1 MASSSSSATAL
12 PTTPPTPT
20 LKPDIE
26 SQSDF
31 NTTSN
36 SNHVPHWRLVL
47 SPAHLTPAILSHP
60 YPGDGTASSPY
71 IVDFLPG
78 NSDPFNPM
86 TYPNYKKWIITLLQA
101 VATLAVAFASTAY
114 SGGVFEII
122 RYFQVTPTM
131 ATLGISLFVFGF
143 AIGPLLWAP
152 LSEFYGR
159 QPIFAL
165 TYMALM
171 VFCAGAAGADTIET
185 LVILRFFAGAFG
197 SSPLTNSGGVVADM
211 FDVHERGAA
220 SGVFAIAPFL
230 GPSIGPIV
238 GGFAGEALGWRW
250 IQGITAIFT
259 GLLWIACLVY
269 VPETYA
275 PVLLQKRAR
284 ALSAHTSKVYISKMD
299 LIDTSTKAE
308 KIKTTLTRPWVLLFK
323 EPIVL
328 FTSIYLAII
337 YGTLYMLFAAFPI
350 VYQLNRG
357 WSPGIGGLAFV
368 GVAVG
373 MIFAVT
379 YAMIDNKKRFMPLLT
394 SGLATPESR
403 LPPAIVGSVFLPV
416 GLFWFAWTNG
426 PEVHWIVS
434 ITASAFFAAGLV
446 AVFLSLLTYMIDS
459 YTVFAASVLAANSV
473 LRSLFGAAFP
483 LFTTYMYQDLGV
495 HWASTV
501 PAFLALAC
509 VPFPL
514 LFWRYG
520 ARIRKG
526 CRYAREAEEILGR
539 MKMVHERKDS
549 AGAAEG
555 VGKSG
560 GVLSEDETVRG
571 EETAEEEEEEEKKKQ
586 KEKM

>member
-1 MASSSSSATAL
+1 MASSSSSVTAL
-12 PTTPPTPT
+12 PTTPPSPTP
-20 LKPDIE
+20 KPDME
-26 SQSDF
+26 SQTDY

-47 SPAHLTPAILSHP
+47 SPSHLTPAILSHP
-60 YPGDGTASSPY
+60 YPGDGTESSPY

-78 NSDPFNPM
+78 KSDPFNPM
-86 TYPNYKKWIITLLQA
+86 TYPDYKKWIITLLQA

-211 FDVHERGAA
+211 FDVNERGAA
-220 SGVFAIAPFL
+220 AGVFAMAPFL

-238 GGFAGEALGWRW
+238 GGFVGESLGWRW
-250 IQGITAIFT
+250 IQGLTAIFT
-259 GLLWIACLVY
+259 GTLWLLCLLY

-275 PVLLQKRAR
+275 PVLLQKRAA
-284 ALSAHTSKVYISKMD
+284 ALTSHTGKIYISKMD
-299 LIDTSTKAE
+299 LLDPSTKSQ
-308 KIKTTLTRPWVLLFK
+308 KIKTTLTRPWFLLFK

-328 FTSIYLAII
+328 FTSIYLAIV
-337 YGTLYMLFAAFPI
+337 YGTLYLLFAAFPI

-373 MIFAVT
+373 MVFAVT
-379 YAMIDNKKRFMPLLT
+379 YAMIDNKTRFMPLLS

-403 LPPAIVGSVFLPV
+403 LPPAIVGSIFLPV

-426 PEVHWIVS
+426 PEIHWMVS

-483 LFTTYMYQDLGV
+483 LFTTYMYQDLGI

-514 LFWRYG
+514 LFWKYG
-520 ARIRKG
+520 ARIRKR
-526 CRYAREAEEILGR
+526 CKYAREAEEILGQ
-539 MKMVHERKDS
+539 MKMNHERKES
-549 AGAAEG
+549 SGEEG
-555 VGKSG
+555 KMGG

-571 EETAEEEEEEEKKKQ
+571 EVTAGEEEKGV
-586 KEKM
+586 KM

>member
-1 MASSSSSATAL
+1 MASSSSSVTAL
-12 PTTPPTPT
+12 STTPPTPT
-20 LKPDIE
+20 TIKPDIE
-26 SQSDF
+26 SQTAY

-36 SNHVPHWRLVL
+36 NNHVPHWRLVL
-47 SPAHLTPAILSHP
+47 SPSHLTPAILSHP
-60 YPGDGTASSPY
+60 YPGDGTPSSPY

-78 NSDPFNPM
+78 KTDPFNPM
-86 TYPNYKKWIITLLQA
+86 TYPNHKKWIITLLQA

-211 FDVHERGAA
+211 FDVNERGAA
-220 SGVFAIAPFL
+220 AGVFAMAPFL

-238 GGFAGEALGWRW
+238 GGFVGESLGWRW
-250 IQGITAIFT
+250 IQGVMAIFC
-259 GLLWIACLVY
+259 GILWIACLIY

-275 PVLLQKRAR
+275 PVLLHKRAQ
-284 ALSAHTSKVYISKMD
+284 ALSSHTGQVYISKMD

-328 FTSIYLAII
+328 LTSIYLAIV

-357 WSPGIGGLAFV
+357 WSPGVGGLAFV

-373 MIFAVT
+373 MIFAVAYT
-379 YAMIDNKKRFMPLLT
+379 MIDNKKRFMVILERNNGVAP
-394 SGLATPESR
+394 PEAR
-403 LPPAIVGSVFLPV
+403 LPPAIIGSILLPV

-483 LFTTYMYQDLGV
+483 LFTTYMYQDLGI

-514 LFWRYG
+514 LFWKYG
-520 ARIRKG
+520 ERIRKR
-526 CRYAREAEEILGR
+526 CRYAREAEEILIK
-539 MKMVHERKDS
+539 MKATHERKES
-549 AGAAEG
+549 VEEEEG
-555 VGKSG
+555 CG
-560 GVLSEDETVRG
+560 GRGVMSEDERTVTG
-571 EETAEEEEEEEKKKQ
+571 EETAGEEKVRK
-586 KEKM
+586 